1 MDAKRM
7 DHQTKA
13 LLLIAVL
20 QGFTGLKEHSQS
32 QHPSNVFLHSGHLGK
47 APGQLFSVIQ
57 N

>member
-32 QHPSNVFLHSGHLGK
+32 QHPSNVCLLSGHLGK